1 MFNKLVCYVCGIEGA
16 NGATIHTKP
25 REKGAYFPF
34 LESHER
40 PKGSRLPTRHGCVD
54 ACSVCYSFL
63 NQQWESFERTK
74 TPVIKRLYWLKRH
87 DNGPFTGAQMQLQGE
102 YAAQVMGLLYHPS
115 DGNATEYGFASSS
128 NSGITCKDGLTSPTG
143 STTSSHGPHPV
154 TPIHAFPSVDD
165 GVLDLSVP
173 VNKPKHN
180 SSEKVS
186 KLQLTDA
193 SMICFICGHEQPSS
207 LFRFIY
213 SRKYAEDEP
222 YFPFLED
229 VLPPDGAMPLTR
241 QGLTRVCSGCR
252 KTLSRQWKSYSANQ
266 VSESERVYRINDIP
280 IEKFITLKK
289 PNCVRR
295 PPNSLTVPSGNEP
308 CYLCAQI
315 CHRNTTKLL
324 YTKQPEQNSKHSMY
338 FPFIRQLKCPS
349 GARPVDFDGRVSS
362 CRACYSYLQRQWQAY
377 QVYIDFR
384 KIILLIFQTKTLRV
398 FENLKYYSNYCDV
411 SMCGELQFVC
421 ACLV

>member
-16 NGATIHTKP
+16 NGATIHMKP
-25 REKGAYFPF
+25 REKGSYFPF

-40 PKGSRLPTRHGCVD
+40 PKGSRLPTCDGCVD
-54 ACSVCYSFL
+54 ACSICYAFL

-115 DGNATEYGFASSS
+115 DGTATEYGFVSSS

-143 STTSSHGPHPV
+143 STTSSHGPQHPV
-154 TPIHAFPSVDD
+154 TPVHALPSVEE

-173 VNKPKHN
+173 SNNPKPHA
-180 SSEKVS
+180 SEKVP
-186 KLQLTDA
+186 KTQLTDA
-193 SMICFICGHEQPSS
+193 TMICFICGQEQPSS

-213 SRKYAEDEP
+213 SRKYADDEP

-229 VLPPDGAMPLTR
+229 VVPPNGAMPLNR

-252 KTLSRQWKSYSANQ
+252 KTLSRQWKSYSANK
-266 VSESERVYRINDIP
+266 VPESEKIYRINDIP
-280 IEKFITLKK
+280 ITKFITLKK
-289 PNCVRR
+289 PMGMRK
-295 PPNSLTVPSGNEP
+295 PSSCLSTAVGKHKEL
-308 CYLCAQI
+308 CYLCGQT
-315 CHRNTTKLL
+315 CHRNATKLL
-324 YTKQPEQNSKHSMY
+324 YTRQPEQNSKHSMY
-338 FPFIRQLKCPS
+338 FPFILQLKCPP
-349 GARPVDFDGRVSS
+349 GVRLVDGDGRVSS

-377 QVYIDFR
+377 QVC
-384 KIILLIFQTKTLRV
+384 Q
-398 FENLKYYSNYCDV
+398 S
-411 SMCGELQFVC
+411 
-421 ACLV
+421 

>member
-16 NGATIHTKP
+16 NGATIHMKA
-25 REKGAYFPF
+25 REKGSYFPF

-40 PKGSRLPTRHGCVD
+40 PKGARLATCDGCVD
-54 ACSVCYSFL
+54 ACSICYAFL

-115 DGNATEYGFASSS
+115 DGTATEYGFVSSS
-128 NSGITCKDGLTSPTG
+128 NSGITCKDGLASPTG
-143 STTSSHGPHPV
+143 SSTSSHGPHPV
-154 TPIHAFPSVDD
+154 TPIHALPSVDE

-173 VNKPKHN
+173 SNKPKPHP
-180 SSEKVS
+180 SEKMTKV
-186 KLQLTDA
+186 QPADA
-193 SMICFICGHEQPSS
+193 TMICFVCGQEQSSS

-213 SRKYAEDEP
+213 SRKYADDEP

-229 VLPPDGAMPLTR
+229 VIPPDGAMPLNR

-252 KTLSRQWKSYSANQ
+252 KTLSRQWKSYSGNN
-266 VSESERVYRINDIP
+266 VPESERIYRINDIP
-280 IEKFITLKK
+280 IAKFITLKK
-289 PNCVRR
+289 PVSTRK
-295 PPNSLTVPSGNEP
+295 PPSSLSTGKHSEL
-308 CYLCAQI
+308 CYLCGQM
-315 CHRNTTKLL
+315 CHRSATKLL
-324 YTKQPEQNSKHSMY
+324 YTRQPEQNSKHSMY

-349 GARPVDFDGRVSS
+349 GARPVDGEGRVSS

-377 QVYIDFR
+377 QVCQSRSSKTVLKFCHFLCDSHLKCSLLLTLIDD
-384 KIILLIFQTKTLRV
+384 I
-398 FENLKYYSNYCDV
+398 
-411 SMCGELQFVC
+411 
-421 ACLV
+421 